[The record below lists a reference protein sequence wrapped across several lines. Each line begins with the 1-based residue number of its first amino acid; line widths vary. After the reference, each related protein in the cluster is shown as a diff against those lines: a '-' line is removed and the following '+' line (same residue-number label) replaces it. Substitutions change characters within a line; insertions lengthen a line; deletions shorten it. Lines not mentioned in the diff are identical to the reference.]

1 MNFFFTISDDLLSCK
16 LTIPRFQNR
25 GIFDYN
31 QILYSAS
38 IFNNA
43 WVVKKIISNEN
54 NSFYTV
60 KKSAGFIQSD
70 PIFFLYDKDHID
82 SAALKQLNFSNNFTK
97 TDPAFRANLRVQ
109 NKLGGFSSYQS
120 EYPLSMIKKNGS
132 IISQI
137 SSLANKKA
145 DKNFLYFRNIYFKPV
160 VKPFKVYILDIIK
173 RKILYTQI
181 FYTNTLNKMEIEKKV
196 ISPSNFFFSDDYL
209 GIPVYYSENNAHI
222 SLEHT
227 HPPHSYILSQNKYE
241 IVSNL
246 KDYAKKII
254 IEQN

>member
-25 GIFDYN
+25 GIFDHN

-38 IFNNA
+38 IFNNT
-43 WVVKKIISNEN
+43 WVVKKIISSQNS
-54 NSFYTV
+54 SFYTV
-60 KKSAGFIQSD
+60 EKSAGFTQND
-70 PIFFLYDKDHID
+70 PVFFLYDKDHID
-82 SAALKQLNFSNNFTK
+82 SAALNQLDFANNFTK
-97 TDPAFRANLRVQ
+97 TDPAFRANLRVH

-120 EYPLSMIKKNGS
+120 EYPLLMIKKNGS

-137 SSLANKKA
+137 SSLANKKVE
-145 DKNFLYFRNIYFKPV
+145 KNFLYFRNIYFKPI

-173 RKILYTQI
+173 RKILYTQT
-181 FYTNTLNKMEIEKKV
+181 FYTNTLNKMVIENKF
-196 ISPSNFFFSDDYL
+196 ISSSNFFFSEDYL

-246 KDYAKKII
+246 KDYAKKIV